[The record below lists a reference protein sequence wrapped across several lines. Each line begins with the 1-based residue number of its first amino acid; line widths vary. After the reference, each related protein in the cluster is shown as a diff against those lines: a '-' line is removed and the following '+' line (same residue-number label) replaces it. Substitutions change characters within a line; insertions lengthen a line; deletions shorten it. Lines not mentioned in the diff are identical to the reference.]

1 MFFCLFY
8 HQKNVSGLSNRT
20 SGEEEEAAASK
31 QPPPEASAEAGR
43 GPGIDSMNLDFG
55 RKVFEQIFIFLDKF
69 LYFRS
74 NIYIFE
80 QNFTFSNK
88 FLYFRTKFYIFEQI
102 FTFSKKL
109 LHFPTMFIFSYS
121 LYFTQKLYSSDNWGH
136 FVYILWHYIKSFFK
150 TAAFTTTSLA
160 RALLH
165 SRRKQF

>member
-1 MFFCLFY
+1 VPTFPTENNVSALSNRKKMFFCLFY

-69 LYFRS
+69 LYFR
-74 NIYIFE
+74 
-80 QNFTFSNK
+80 
-88 FLYFRTKFYIFEQI
+88 TKFYIFEQI

-121 LYFTQKLYSSDNWGH
+121 LDFTQKLYSSDNWGH